1 MTRSALMRMP
11 PVVRVRFEQL
21 QQSPVGRRLATG
33 AFWSTVGEVGPRML
47 TMVAS
52 FVMARAL
59 GRVSFG
65 ELGIIQSTIG
75 MFATLSGFGLG
86 MTATKYVAQF
96 KSTQPERAGK
106 VIGVASIV
114 SLITG
119 GALMLVMILIGPWL
133 ASATLASAH
142 LGPRLQ
148 MASLLLLLGA
158 ISGAQTGALT
168 GFEAFRR
175 LAAIN
180 VWTAVATFPLMIGGT
195 LLWGL
200 DGAIWGLIASRGVN
214 CVLAQHALYAEAR
227 LARVP
232 ITHTHLSGE
241 WNVLGTY
248 SAPAVLS
255 GLLVMVVY
263 WVSNAL
269 LVNTPGGYAQMGLF
283 NAANQWF
290 NVLILLPTL
299 LGQAA
304 FPVLSEGFGSG
315 AASRAGKVMKFA
327 MGVNAAAIV
336 PVAAIGSLASP
347 LIMAAYGP
355 QFRDAWPILIIVL
368 ATAVLFGV
376 QTPIG
381 HVIAASGRMW
391 LGSAMNFAWGAVFIV
406 LTWAL
411 LGRGAF
417 GLALARLLAYVAH
430 STWTFAFALILVRQ
444 RHELKSE
451 SSQTGTNDR

>member
-1 MTRSALMRMP
+1 MP
-11 PVVRVRFEQL
+11 RIVRLRVEQL
-21 QQSPVGRRLATG
+21 QQSPIGRRLASG
-33 AFWSTVGEVGPRML
+33 AFWSTIGEVGPRML

-52 FVMARAL
+52 FVIARTL

-65 ELGIIQSTIG
+65 ELGVIQSTIG
-75 MFATLSGFGLG
+75 MFGTLSGFGLG

-96 KSTQPERAGK
+96 KNTEPARAGK

-119 GALMLVMILIGPWL
+119 AALMAVLILIGPWL

-158 ISGAQTGALT
+158 ISGAQTGALA

-175 LAAIN
+175 MAGIN

-195 LLWGL
+195 LFWGL
-200 DGAIWGLIASRGVN
+200 DGAIWGLVASRAVN

-227 LARVP
+227 LAHVP
-232 ITHTHLSGE
+232 ITHTQLRGE
-241 WNVLGTY
+241 WGVLGTY

-255 GLLVMVVY
+255 GLLVMAVY
-263 WVSNAL
+263 WVCNAL

-304 FPVLSEGFGSG
+304 FPVLSEGFGSA
-315 AASRAGKVMKFA
+315 AASRARKVMKFA

-336 PVAAIGSLASP
+336 PIVAIGSLASP

-355 QFRDAWPILIIVL
+355 QFHDAWPILIIVL
-368 ATAVLFGV
+368 ATAALLAV
-376 QTPIG
+376 QMPVG

-391 LGSAMNFAWGAVFIV
+391 LGSAMNFAWGATFIG
-406 LTWAL
+406 LTWFF

-417 GLALARLLAYVAH
+417 GLALARLLAYSAH
-430 STWTFAFALILVRQ
+430 ATWTFAFALVLLRQ
-444 RHELKSE
+444 HELPSE
-451 SSQTGTNDR
+451 PATAGNK